1 MVPKTKGR
9 NLISTHHYRN
19 STVSNV
25 IKVQNLH
32 VWAHEVL
39 QEYAHTYLAFI
50 FSFSASLFKLA
61 LQAKGAWQAP
71 ILFDCFKVKKM
82 NR

>member
-32 VWAHEVL
+32 VWAHEVCMSMSM
-39 QEYAHTYLAFI
+39 YVAFI